1 MFHISTC
8 SYSTKYENFAGWNC
22 NFEGKHIR
30 YLGKK
35 SFYTDSDSLHCAQCS
50 PSHSIFGMRM
60 RNGKAQNKCLV
71 WYNFININKNI
82 HWYLDFLQSGHS
94 VTNGTFAAR
103 IILSIALVQRYWK
116 ETYCIFVTVGMGLMS
131 SVSSQHYQYSEKL
144 WRHPHNH
151 FISNVFVCFLWWLAA
166 RGCVCL
172 FVPRIGSHAALPRTA
187 HTLQVCHRNR
197 VSLKP
202 SKI

>member
-1 MFHISTC
+1 MKILQGGIVTL
-8 SYSTKYENFAGWNC
+8 KEN
-22 NFEGKHIR
+22 IR

-50 PSHSIFGMRM
+50 LRIQYLAWEWESV
-60 RNGKAQNKCLV
+60 KVLNKCV
-71 WYNFININKNI
+71 VGYKFININKNVY
-82 HWYLDFLQSGHS
+82 WYFDFCNMDSLWLTELSQL
-94 VTNGTFAAR
+94 R
-103 IILSIALVQRYWK
+103 IILSIALVLGYWK

-172 FVPRIGSHAALPRTA
+172 FVLRIGSHATLPSTT
-187 HTLQVCHRNR
+187 HQ
-197 VSLKP
+197 P
-202 SKI
+202 SVPEL